1 MNQMHNPC
9 HPGQVLKEALSH
21 VSVTEAARRLGVG
34 RVALSRLLNGVTGIS
49 PDMAIRLSKAL
60 GTSTE
65 FWYGMQ
71 VNYDLWHAK
80 RNFRGK
86 VKRIGQALLPDQL

>member
-1 MNQMHNPC
+1 MNQMHNPS

-21 VSVTEAARRLGVG
+21 VSVTEAAKRLGVG
-34 RVALSRLLNGVTGIS
+34 RVALSRLFNGVTGIS
-49 PDMAIRLSKAL
+49 PDMAIRRSKAL
-60 GTSTE
+60 GTTTE

-80 RNFRGK
+80 KNFRGK
-86 VKRIGQALLPDQL
+86 VKPIGQARTADG